1 MRFRKKHIILV
12 LLTLLS
18 FLTARAEGF
27 VTLDG
32 ILSGRKVYQVTQDGD
47 GFVWIY
53 TQNGID
59 RFDGHTVKTYRIEDL
74 PQSRDQILSSTRL
87 ECDNSG
93 VLWMAVK
100 NGRLYRYDKGLD
112 SFHLEMDLRKNHPG
126 ISLYSICFPGSGTV
140 ALGTSEGIIFLTE
153 GGEEA
158 RYVTDRIVK
167 AIAVK
172 GTDAFWLGTDNGIF
186 LLENG
191 KVHGVADDVDVA
203 SLLYEGG
210 KLYVGTSPKE

>member
-1 MRFRKKHIILV
+1 MMFRKKHIILV

-100 NGRLYRYDKGLD
+100 NGRLYRYDKCLD

-140 ALGTSEGIIFLTE
+140 ALGTSEGIIFP
-153 GGEEA
+153 
-158 RYVTDRIVK
+158 
-167 AIAVK
+167 
-172 GTDAFWLGTDNGIF
+172 
-186 LLENG
+186 
-191 KVHGVADDVDVA
+191 VHGTAGMRNGD
-203 SLLYEGG
+203 LIFIC
-210 KLYVGTSPKE
+210 